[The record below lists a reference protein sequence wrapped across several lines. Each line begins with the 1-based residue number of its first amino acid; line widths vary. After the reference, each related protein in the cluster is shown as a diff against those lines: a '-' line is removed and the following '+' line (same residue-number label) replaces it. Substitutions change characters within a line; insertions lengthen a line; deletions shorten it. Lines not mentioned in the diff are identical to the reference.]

1 MQRNWFFVT
10 ISDFLVATS
19 LQPNLTSISN
29 YKLCWMKS
37 SKFEMSKVLQFAK
50 SYIVSYTYILCKVI
64 RKKYIVCYISC
75 ANSYVKNI
83 LCAICVIFVSRFLS
97 LLRLLNI
104 TIQLVFNSQ
113 TDNDSNRSTGWVT
126 NRYRFK
132 RIYRVG
138 HKQIQIQTDL
148 QGGSQTDTDS
158 NRSIGW
164 ATTISHFHIF

>member
-10 ISDFLVATS
+10 ISDFLIATS

-37 SKFEMSKVLQFAK
+37 SKFEMSKVLLQFAK

-97 LLRLLNI
+97 LLRLVNMI
-104 TIQLVFNSQ
+104 TQYSWFSTHKQIQIQ
-113 TDNDSNRSTGWVT
+113 TDLQG
-126 NRYRFK
+126 
-132 RIYRVG
+132 G

-148 QGGSQTDTDS
+148 QGGPQQY
-158 NRSIGW
+158 
-164 ATTISHFHIF
+164 HIFTFFN

>member
-10 ISDFLVATS
+10 ISDFLIATS

-37 SKFEMSKVLQFAK
+37 SKFEMSKVLLQFAK

-83 LCAICVIFVSRFLS
+83 LCAICVIFVSSFLS
-97 LLRLLNI
+97 LLRLLNMI
-104 TIQLVFNSQ
+104 TQYSWFSTHKQIQIQ
-113 TDNDSNRSTGWVT
+113 TDLQG
-126 NRYRFK
+126 
-132 RIYRVG
+132 G

-148 QGGSQTDTDS
+148 QGGPQQY
-158 NRSIGW
+158 
-164 ATTISHFHIF
+164 HIFTFFN